1 MFCNLEKKCPLIIF
15 LLAIALCGQ
24 LMAIDTIKLSPNTTL
39 DMGVDFR
46 VYSLNDQRI
55 YWSGVEFS
63 FGAEAAVDLVV
74 KKKNNWSTLVFETQF
89 FLNQPFGENIL
100 KDDYREHYFANFEV
114 EDIEMSKMN
123 IRFEFGEFAVAIGKA
138 QTPFGKTFFP
148 HHSNNLNFGAPFIR
162 SEAILWR
169 ETGIFLNWKNSFMSL
184 DVAAVNGEEN
194 RDTNSGKAG
203 IFRFG
208 FHGKNWQIGASHKV
222 HDGYGSEWQK
232 LYKGHSGVDFM
243 IRFSNIRISGE
254 WISDKYGFHRPF
266 DEDDIFWPRSLYYR
280 DVFYQYKTPIT
291 GSGGYI
297 DIMFQ
302 GDEWLVGANYG
313 EYYPQEIGDILHDT
327 PNKRGILR
335 IVYRF
340 IPEARFYFIGLIENE
355 RNEEPWSQ
363 GAKPFAALLG
373 CEYNL

>member
-1 MFCNLEKKCPLIIF
+1 MFNDLLKKSPIVIF
-15 LLAIALCGQ
+15 LLATIFSCSLP
-24 LMAIDTIKLSPNTTL
+24 AIDTITLSSNTTF
-39 DMGVDFR
+39 DMNLDFR

-63 FGAEAAVDLVV
+63 FGAEAAVDMKL
-74 KKKNNWSTLVFETQF
+74 KKQNNWSTLTFETEF
-89 FLNQPFGENIL
+89 FLNQPFGKNIL
-100 KDDYREHYFANFEV
+100 KDEYRENYSANFEV
-114 EDIEMSKMN
+114 DNLEMSKMSF
-123 IRFEFGEFAVAIGKA
+123 RFDFGQFGVTIGK
-138 QTPFGKTFFP
+138 TDSPFGRSFFP

-169 ETGIFLNWKNSFMSL
+169 ETGIFLHWKNSFMSL
-184 DVAAVNGEEN
+184 DIAAVNGEEN

-208 FHGKNWQIGASHKV
+208 FHGANWQIGASHKV
-222 HDGYGSEWQK
+222 HDGFGSEWQK

-243 IRFSNIRISGE
+243 VAISNFRISGE
-254 WISDKYGFHRPF
+254 WIIDKYGFHRPF
-266 DEDDIFWPRSLYYR
+266 EVDEIFWPRSLYYR

-291 GSGGYI
+291 GKGGYI
-297 DIMFQ
+297 ALMYQTEELLIC
-302 GDEWLVGANYG
+302 ANYG
-313 EYYPQEIGDILHDT
+313 EYHPQEIGNILHDI

-335 IVYRF
+335 IMYHF
-340 IPEARFYFIGLIENE
+340 IPEACFYFIGLIENE

-373 CEYNL
+373 CEYTL